1 MTKEEAT
8 EKAVKSVLG
17 KSGQM
22 TLAGV
27 CRDVSEL
34 RSFLSRKEA
43 RAVIIDIDPDP
54 SQVLFELRTVL
65 TAYPSVYMAVL
76 CSSFT
81 KELVL
86 QAMQAGARHFLE
98 KASIESELSKEL
110 QSLIHDGAKKGP
122 TPGSQ
127 IISIFSAGGGCGAT
141 TVAVNLANE
150 LRLSS
155 SRPVLVI
162 DLDTCYGAV
171 STYLGIRSQYGIADV
186 LAHKGAVDQHLI
198 QSSAYSY
205 MQDYHVLASP
215 AGIEA
220 PRTNS
225 LRYENL
231 APACEACRDV

>member
-1 MTKEEAT
+1 MTSGSDILLVTKEEAT

-122 TPGSQ
+122 SPGSQ
-127 IISIFSAGGGCGAT
+127 IISILSAGGGCGAT

-171 STYLGIRSQYGIADV
+171 STYLGIRSQYG
-186 LAHKGAVDQHLI
+186 
-198 QSSAYSY
+198 
-205 MQDYHVLASP
+205 
-215 AGIEA
+215 
-220 PRTNS
+220 
-225 LRYENL
+225 
-231 APACEACRDV
+231 